1 MGSGDWRYPLPMST
15 QGFDLSRFLE
25 AQAPVY
31 AQVCAEL
38 GRGRKTSHWMWFIF
52 PQLAGLGQ
60 SDMAR
65 RYGIPSLAEARA
77 YREHPV
83 LGPRLC
89 ECTELV
95 RRVQG
100 RSLHEIFNSPDD
112 LKFRSCMTLFQQV
125 AHPGD
130 PFVGAL
136 AQYGAPCP
144 RTLQQLGLPAHE
156 LPLPSR

>member
-1 MGSGDWRYPLPMST
+1 MSAER
-15 QGFDLSRFLE
+15 FDLARFLQ

-65 RYGIPSLAEARA
+65 HYGITSLDEARA
-77 YREHPV
+77 YREHSV

-89 ECTELV
+89 QCTELV

-100 RSLHEIFNSPDD
+100 RSLHDIFGTPDD

-130 PFVGAL
+130 PFAAAL
-136 AQYGAPCP
+136 AQCGSPCP
-144 RTLQQLGLPAHE
+144 HTLRLLGLHAPA
-156 LPLPSR
+156 R